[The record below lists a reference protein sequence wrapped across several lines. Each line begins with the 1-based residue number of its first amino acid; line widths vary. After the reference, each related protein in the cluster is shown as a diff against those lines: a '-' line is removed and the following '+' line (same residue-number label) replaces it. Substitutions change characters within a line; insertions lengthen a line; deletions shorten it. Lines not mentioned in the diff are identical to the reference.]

1 MVSIFYP
8 VSHVR
13 ADNCRPIVQ
22 RTNVLIQA
30 SSGGLLSPTPT
41 VWHFN
46 KYNTHRFSFSP
57 KVIKN
62 IMCTA
67 VWKRSGVFTSQ
78 ESSQKMELSALPATR
93 SYWIRMLAISQMLCM
108 QVKLESRE
116 LEHSSSNQKPWV
128 WLTVFTQDIMVSC
141 YCISFFFLLLVF
153 SPLSG
158 SLFVVG
164 YILRGKK
171 SFANKY
177 GLCKLL
183 LSLFTNGSVTRL
195 AFVLSQ
201 LFSNIKWYYVSCWFS
216 SIPSFCKIEKKCR
229 VELLIS
235 HMNHALMCC
244 ILSLCRTSYLFCYS
258 VIPSTLLL
266 VEIPAFCLSPHIHIN
281 RA

>member
-1 MVSIFYP
+1 MKAQWCIHITGELAENGIVSTSCHQVLLNQNAGNI
-8 VSHVR
+8 
-13 ADNCRPIVQ
+13 ADA
-22 RTNVLIQA
+22 LYAGQA
-30 SSGGLLSPTPT
+30 WEP
-41 VWHFN
+41 
-46 KYNTHRFSFSP
+46 
-57 KVIKN
+57 
-62 IMCTA
+62 
-67 VWKRSGVFTSQ
+67 
-78 ESSQKMELSALPATR
+78 
-93 SYWIRMLAISQMLCM
+93 WIRTQQFQPEALGVIDCLYSRHHGFMLLHLIFLPFASLQSTLGQSFCCRIY
-108 QVKLESRE
+108 
-116 LEHSSSNQKPWV
+116 SS
-128 WLTVFTQDIMVSC
+128 
-141 YCISFFFLLLVF
+141 
-153 SPLSG
+153 
-158 SLFVVG
+158 
-164 YILRGKK
+164 GKK